1 MSTVFFLGGGML
13 FVDGVAE
20 AYVTTRICSGWFNF
34 RSLACLLTAK
44 DAGEC
49 VLTYLLTFLCV
60 HSLSHAQSV
69 ANS

>member
-1 MSTVFFLGGGML
+1 MDEYCYFWGGML
-13 FVDGVAE
+13 FVDVVAG
-20 AYVTTRICSGWFNF
+20 ASVTARICSGWFNF

-60 HSLSHAQSV
+60 HSPSHAPSV